1 MSCQPIG
8 NSRPLKLTRREI
20 RLLKDLIA
28 NGQRTYTLAR
38 PPSSIEVAHLIR
50 AQYIVKLPPKR
61 AVAKQY
67 AVTQRGRQAVRI
79 AKRGKPETPRARM
92 WVSIEPGYTVLD
104 GGPSKLVVKYD
115 GKVVSF

>member
-1 MSCQPIG
+1 MDKAAIENDGS
-8 NSRPLKLTRREI
+8 NVFVTF
-20 RLLKDLIA
+20 
-28 NGQRTYTLAR
+28 NG
-38 PPSSIEVAHLIR
+38 
-50 AQYIVKLPPKR
+50 
-61 AVAKQY
+61 
-67 AVTQRGRQAVRI
+67 VRI